1 MSIWEPLLISLKLSP
16 TYFRRDNML
25 TAFVIAI
32 LTVLAVPTLI
42 ALAMVAIIAYK
53 LRKYDI
59 GGNI

>member
-1 MSIWEPLLISLKLSP
+1 
-16 TYFRRDNML
+16 ML